1 MRSACQILL
10 YRTLAVL
17 MLTVL
22 LLVGSTTGV
31 RASLITN
38 GDFSTGDLT
47 GWRSSDGVDVVSFG
61 TIPQSYM
68 SKWDLSPWNST
79 MKGNFALMQ
88 VASAEWPYIGG
99 GITTGP
105 SSPIM
110 ASFNYA
116 VAWEVVNPDN
126 EPDYGGENQH
136 YYGGYLRI
144 EVRGKATTGDSY
156 YLSYNEVAWNTP
168 SNGPTK
174 GVVTG
179 SARTGF
185 IDYSDK
191 YYFTEYE
198 VSFLVFNPYRV
209 MSEIIGFDNV
219 ALITEPAPVGPAP
232 VPEPASAIMLM
243 FAVLAGMAGLRRIKN
258 T

>member
-1 MRSACQILL
+1 MRSASEIPL
-10 YRTLAVL
+10 YRTFAVL

-22 LLVGSTTGV
+22 LVVGSTMGV
-31 RASLITN
+31 QASLITN

-47 GWRSSDGVDVVSFG
+47 GWRASEGADVVSFA
-61 TIPQSYM
+61 TIPPSY
-68 SKWDLSPWNST
+68 SSNWDLSPWNNT
-79 MKGNFALMQ
+79 MNGNFALIQ
-88 VASAEWPYIGG
+88 VASAERPNLVG

-105 SSPIM
+105 SNPIM

-126 EPDYGGENQH
+126 QPYFGESQS
-136 YYGGYLRI
+136 YYEGYLRI
-144 EVRGKATTGDSY
+144 EVEGKATTGDNY
-156 YLSYNEVAWNTP
+156 FLGYNDVSWSTP
-168 SNGPTK
+168 QNGPTK

-179 SARTGF
+179 SASTGF
-185 IDYSDK
+185 IDYSNR

-198 VSFLVFNPYRV
+198 VSFLVFNPYLV
-209 MSEIIGFDNV
+209 MSEIIGFDDV

-243 FAVLAGMAGLRRIKN
+243 FAGLAGMASLRSIKS